1 MYAPFAAPYLC
12 TIKKSQMKKPL
23 ISGGMAVLLFFL
35 SAIALLLIVKYVIL

>member
-1 MYAPFAAPYLC
+1 MSPLPLRTFAPS
-12 TIKKSQMKKPL
+12 KKSQMKKPL